1 MIVKPEQD
9 AYGRELYDCMT
20 GESVSEIVERDDGYI
35 QAGSADQYF
44 AEYPHWPQHQRMAVR
59 YARGKALDIGC
70 GAGRVAL
77 YLQEKGLDVL
87 GIDISPLA
95 IQVCKAR
102 GVKNAAVS
110 SLKGF
115 RGKGG
120 QFDTILMMGHNFG
133 LFGNHDDAQRLL
145 RRFHKCTNPGARLIV
160 ESLDPYDTTSPEHLE
175 YHRRNHR
182 RGRMAGQIRLRVR
195 HKGLA
200 TPWFDYLFVSRS
212 EMEGL
217 LHGTGWELRRC
228 FDSGGRSYCAV
239 IQRMSV

>member
-70 GAGRVAL
+70 GGGPRCSISSGEGLGRSWHRYLAACHTGVQGQRGQERSRIVA
-77 YLQEKGLDVL
+77 Q
-87 GIDISPLA
+87 
-95 IQVCKAR
+95 R
-102 GVKNAAVS
+102 
-110 SLKGF
+110 F